1 MARKERIATG
11 PARLRVGLPVLA
23 DGTRERPLLVGLGDS
38 GRGACNNGCA
48 PCLTERVEGEGGSL
62 AGRHVV
68 VRDREPTLET
78 TLPRRIR
85 ALADEGPASLTLLTN
100 GRMLGLAP
108 VVPTLSRAGVTR
120 FVVKLFGLEAA
131 AHDAHTR
138 VPGSFEQALA
148 GIARVR
154 ALDEDATRS
163 RVLVT
168 FPLAAGRTS
177 EAHHA
182 LARALTG
189 HDAIEHPEP
198 AVETHANE
206 FRYDVVVLRDGVRDP
221 RWIDDNFFPMAHV
234 HVGPFCNL
242 RCTYCNVH
250 GGDDQRLYEPA
261 YVEAI
266 LEAAAA
272 RVLRTHDGR
281 GTPTIDFIG
290 GEPTAHPDLPRFV
303 RHARALGFRKV
314 YVCTNGTLLLRPGY
328 LDGLVEAG
336 LTGVRF
342 SLHDHRA
349 DVARAL
355 ADVPGLGERYVEV
368 ATMLLGR
375 TDLHLH
381 LYRILLAQTMD
392 ALPDY
397 VRWIA
402 AHNRTGAPIDL
413 TFGLPSMRGRLFE
426 NRHLYPPLVGLRER
440 LAEAIAIARG
450 LGAEPLVHHAPACLV
465 PDEPER
471 VACLHVATTQVE
483 AASGR
488 VEEQS
493 FEGDARFG
501 RRCEDCAARAAG
513 CHGLPAAYW
522 EADADAAERW
532 LTPLG
537 PESVPPYRAR
547 GSLV

>member
-1 MARKERIATG
+1 VARKELIATG

-23 DGTRERPLLVGLGDS
+23 DGTKERPLLVGLGGS
-38 GRGACNNGCA
+38 TRAACNNGCE
-48 PCLTERVEGEGGSL
+48 PCLTERVEGEVASI

-68 VRDREPTLET
+68 VRDREPTLEA
-78 TLPRRIR
+78 TLPARIR
-85 ALADEGPASLTLLTN
+85 ALADEAPASLTLLTN
-100 GRMLGLAP
+100 GRMLGIAP
-108 VVPTLSRAGVTR
+108 VVPTLLGVGVTR
-120 FVVKLFGLEAA
+120 FVVKLFGLDAA

-148 GIARVR
+148 GIARAR
-154 ALDEDATRS
+154 ALDAAAARS

-168 FPLAAGRTS
+168 FPLAAGRTRL
-177 EAHHA
+177 EHHA
-182 LARALTG
+182 LARRLTG
-189 HDAIEHPEP
+189 CDAIEHPEP
-198 AVETHANE
+198 EVETHANE

-221 RWIDDNFFPMAHV
+221 RWTEDNFFPMAHV

-250 GGDDQRLYEPA
+250 GGDDQRLYEPD
-261 YVEAI
+261 YVESI
-266 LEAAAA
+266 LDAAA
-272 RVLRTHDGR
+272 RQVLHGHERR
-281 GTPTIDFIG
+281 GTPSIDFIG

-303 RHARALGFRKV
+303 RRACSLGFRKV

-336 LTGVRF
+336 LTGMRF

-355 ADVPGLGERYVEV
+355 ADVPSLGERYVEV
-368 ATMLLGR
+368 ARMLLSR

-381 LYRILLAQTMD
+381 LYRILLAETMD

-397 VRWIA
+397 VRWVA
-402 AHNRTGAPIDL
+402 AHNHTGKPIDL

-426 NRHLYPPLVGLRER
+426 NRHLYPPLAGLREK

-465 PDEPER
+465 PSEPER

-488 VEEQS
+488 SEEQS
-493 FEGDARFG
+493 FEGDARYG
-501 RRCEDCAARAAG
+501 RACADCAARAAG

-522 EADADAAERW
+522 EADAEEAERW
-532 LTPLG
+532 LTPLAAWT
-537 PESVPPYRAR
+537 RR
-547 GSLV
+547 

>member
-1 MARKERIATG
+1 M
-11 PARLRVGLPVLA
+11 GLPVLA
-23 DGTRERPLLVGLGDS
+23 DGSRARPLLVGLGGE
-38 GRGACNNGCA
+38 GRPPCNNGCD
-48 PCLTERVEGEGGSL
+48 PCLSERVSHAAESSPGESSQL
-62 AGRHVV
+62 EGRHVV
-68 VRDREPTLET
+68 VRDREPTLDPA
-78 TLPRRIR
+78 LPKRIR
-85 ALADEGPASLTLLTN
+85 ALADARPASLTLLTN
-100 GRMLGLAP
+100 GRMLGLGA
-108 VVPTLSRAGVTR
+108 VVPALLRAGVTR
-120 FVVKLFGLEAA
+120 FVVKLFGLDAA

-138 VPGSFEQALA
+138 APGSFEQALA

-154 ALDEDATRS
+154 AHEEENGPRS

-168 FPLAAGRTS
+168 FPLAAGRTQP
-177 EAHHA
+177 EHHA

-189 HDAIEHPEP
+189 SDAIEHPEP
-198 AVETHANE
+198 EVETHANE
-206 FRYDVVVLRDGVRDP
+206 FRYDVVVLREGVRDP
-221 RWIDDNFFPMAHV
+221 RWTTDNFFPMAHV

-250 GGDDQRLYEPA
+250 GGDDQRLYEPD
-261 YVEAI
+261 YVESI
-266 LEAAAA
+266 LDAAA
-272 RVLRTHDGR
+272 RQVLAPSGPIGR
-281 GTPTIDFIG
+281 ARAGLGTPTIDFIG

-303 RHARALGFRKV
+303 RRARSLGFQKV

-368 ATMLLGR
+368 AMMLLAR

-381 LYRILLAQTMD
+381 LYRILLAETMD

-402 AHNRTGAPIDL
+402 AHNHAGAPFDL

-426 NRHLYPPLVGLRER
+426 NRHLYPPLAGLREK
-440 LAEAIAIARG
+440 LAEAITLARSF
-450 LGAEPLVHHAPACLV
+450 GAEPLVHHAPACLV
-465 PDEPER
+465 PSAPER

-488 VEEQS
+488 VEVQS
-493 FEGDARFG
+493 FEGDARYG
-501 RRCEDCAARAAG
+501 RACERCPARAAG

-522 EADADAAERW
+522 DADADAAERW
-532 LTPLG
+532 LTPL
-537 PESVPPYRAR
+537 SRSSA
-547 GSLV
+547 